1 MQTDQQSIFNS
12 LKDKGPEAWREYLR
26 PFEKGQPL
34 TGLNMLVIF
43 HYVAPKAKE
52 QDSLDWAEVAV
63 RAAELEAL
71 NSSGTA
77 RENALL
83 WAMQHRSWFI
93 AKRGPRPN
101 HPVLDKEV
109 ILRWVVDGLDI
120 SVQTA
125 KEKSIQVWED
135 VARVKGSSNREYR
148 QRVHDD
154 LKQLRRI
161 KHRLG
166 VLKVLADCGDLPN
179 DSILNEWLQI
189 REQLP

>member
-1 MQTDQQSIFNS
+1 MQTDQQNIFNS
-12 LKDKGPEAWREYLR
+12 LKGKGPEAWREYLR
-26 PFEKGQPL
+26 SFEKGQPL
-34 TGLNMLVIF
+34 AGLNMQVIF
-43 HYVAPKAKE
+43 HYVAPKATE
-52 QDSLDWAEVAV
+52 QDSLDWADVAV

-83 WAMQHRSWFI
+83 RAMQHRSWFI
-93 AKRGPRPN
+93 AKRGSRPN

-109 ILRWVVDGLDI
+109 ILSWAVQGLDI
-120 SVQTA
+120 SIQTA
-125 KEKSIQVWED
+125 KEKSTQIGKGVE
-135 VARVKGSSNREYR
+135 RVKGSSNLGDR
-148 QRVHDD
+148 QQVHDD

-161 KHRLG
+161 KHRLA
-166 VLKVLADCGDLPN
+166 VLKVLADCGELPK